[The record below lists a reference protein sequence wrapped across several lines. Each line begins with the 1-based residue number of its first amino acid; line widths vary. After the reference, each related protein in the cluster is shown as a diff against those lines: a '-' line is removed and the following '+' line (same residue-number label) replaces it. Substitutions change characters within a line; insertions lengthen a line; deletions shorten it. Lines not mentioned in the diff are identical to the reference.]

1 MTETLGDLIAIGTYP
16 NEFAAGVVRAKLE
29 ESGIPAQAINSNQSL
44 IGAFGQSGWLPFTVW
59 VRRDDEARARE
70 ILEAVRAEQGTV
82 DWEAVD
88 VGDPEPGDAL
98 ATRIAA
104 GERGGPSLH
113 ARMITAGGL
122 LIASIVLGI
131 VGGDLGGIVSNWGIA
146 VTVVSTVLFI
156 AACGLA
162 ASVMFQR
169 RARKS

>member
-70 ILEAVRAEQGTV
+70 ILEAVRAEHGTV
-82 DWEAVD
+82 DWDAVD
-88 VGDPEPGDAL
+88 VGDPEPTDAL
-98 ATRIAA
+98 AKQIAA
-104 GERGGPSLH
+104 GKPTGPSMH

-131 VGGDLGGIVSNWGIA
+131 LGGDLGGIVTNWGIA
-146 VTVVSTVLFI
+146 VSVVCTVMFI

-169 RARKS
+169 RAPKP